1 MTTPT
6 PEPGSATTPVYQWHI
21 PTAGDAPN
29 VPYDLTQTALAVE
42 GTVKAHHDEV
52 GKLGLTGK
60 MVQHG
65 SAVCSVTGGVS
76 PQITYPTPFTAKVYP
91 VVCFGDTGGPGMIV
105 KVSESAS
112 TGTYFRV
119 TIYTEAGAPVDSGP
133 YRVNWFVVGPV
144 AAGA

>member
-65 SAVCSVTGGVS
+65 SAVFSVTGGVS
-76 PQITYPTPFTAKVYP
+76 PQITYPTPFTATVYP
-91 VVCFGDTGGPGMIV
+91 VVCLGDNNGPAMSVKVTGG
-105 KVSESAS
+105 SS
-112 TGTYFRV
+112 TATYFGV
-119 TIYTEAGAPVDSGP
+119 ALYTGAGAPVDSGT
-133 YRVNWFVVGPV
+133 YRVNWYVVGPV

>member
-1 MTTPT
+1 MTIPP

-29 VPYDLTQTALAVE
+29 VPFDATQTALAIE

-65 SAVCSVTGGVS
+65 SAVFSVTGGVS

-91 VVCFGDTGGPGMIV
+91 VVCMGDSNGPAMTV
-105 KVSESAS
+105 KVTDAS
-112 TGTYFRV
+112 STSTYFRV
-119 TIYTEAGAPVDSGP
+119 ALYTAAGGPVEGGP
-133 YRVNWFVVGPV
+133 YRLNWFAVGPV